1 MHHGDLPKPALAYA
15 AKVGL
20 HWSSRCWVEARF
32 REFVHMSLPT
42 LSAYLS
48 DWALGVTTRLGVA
61 RTVEALAETSIDMA
75 ELASKGA
82 LGGKLGRVTARA
94 GEFDEQKEIDVV
106 ANDAIIAAAKK
117 APVAAVASEEL
128 PLPVMLDENA
138 PLLLATDP
146 LDGSSNVDANVSFGM
161 IFSILPRHPSSTGEA
176 AFLRPGSHQLAA
188 GFIVY
193 GPQTVLVLTVG
204 NGTNIFTLDRPER
217 RYLLTHPKIAIPP
230 ACAEYAINASN
241 ARHWDEPIR
250 IYVHDCENGA
260 GGPRGQDFNMRWT
273 GSPVADI
280 YRILSRGGIYLYP
293 GDSRKGFH
301 QGRIRLI
308 YEANPMAWII
318 EQAGGRATTGQDRV
332 LDIVPASLHQ
342 KTPLIC
348 GSREEVDRVARLY
361 TGLDFK
367 SERSALFGRR
377 GLFRALP

>member
-1 MHHGDLPKPALAYA
+1 MA
-15 AKVGL
+15 GL
-20 HWSSRCWVEARF
+20 RVF
-32 REFVHMSLPT
+32 HMSMT
-42 LSAYLS
+42 ALSTYLS

-61 RTVEALAETSIDMA
+61 KTVEALAGSSIDIA
-75 ELASKGA
+75 ELVAKGA
-82 LGGKLGRVTARA
+82 LAGRLGRVTARA
-94 GEFDEQKEIDVV
+94 GEFDEQKEIDVL
-106 ANDAIIAAAKK
+106 ANDAIIAAAKT

-128 PLPVMLDENA
+128 DQPFVIDETQ
-138 PLLLATDP
+138 PLLVATDP

-161 IFSILPRHPSSTGEA
+161 IFSVLPRHPSSTGEA

-204 NGTNIFTLDRPER
+204 AGTNIFTLDRDAR
-217 RYLLTHPKIAIPP
+217 QFVLTHPKIAVPP
-230 ACAEYAINASN
+230 TTAEYAINSSN
-241 ARHWDEPIR
+241 ARYWDEPIR

-260 GGPRGQDFNMRWT
+260 DGPRGHDFNMRWT

-308 YEANPMAWII
+308 YEANPIAWII
-318 EQAGGRATTGQDRV
+318 EQAGGRATTGHERV
-332 LDIVPASLHQ
+332 LDAVPTSLHQ

-348 GSREEVDRVARLY
+348 GSREEVDRVSRLY
-361 TGLDFK
+361 SGLDFK
-367 SERSALFGRR
+367 GERSALFGRR
-377 GLFRALP
+377 GLFRAVP